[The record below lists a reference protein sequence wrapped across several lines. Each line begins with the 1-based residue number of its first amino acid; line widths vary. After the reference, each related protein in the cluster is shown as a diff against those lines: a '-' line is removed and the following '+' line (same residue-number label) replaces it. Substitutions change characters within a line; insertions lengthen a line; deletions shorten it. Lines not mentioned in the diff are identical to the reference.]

1 MANAH
6 HRTQSDLMR
15 RAPDAD
21 RRPTW
26 PRSASLGKGFAL
38 MRKIMSSLFVIVSLL
53 GVGIF
58 ATGAYFSD
66 TINQNN
72 YTFTTGSADLKFGFC
87 GPLGA
92 FCDSSTATLDSYTF
106 STSQTTG
113 PGIEA
118 SNCIVVKNTGVYTLN
133 LSSQLTLT
141 AYSHPDMATF
151 FQVAADTAN
160 NNCVST
166 GGLRPWAAAVSEATA
181 GQVSLGISLAPGAS
195 TYFILYNRWD
205 SSGDQNYL
213 QGGYLKLNTALEGR
227 TS

>member
-1 MANAH
+1 
-6 HRTQSDLMR
+6 
-15 RAPDAD
+15 
-21 RRPTW
+21 
-26 PRSASLGKGFAL
+26 
-38 MRKIMSSLFVIVSLL
+38 MRKIMSSLFVIAAVL

-66 TINQNN
+66 TITQED

-87 GPLGA
+87 GSLGA
-92 FCDSSTATLDSYTF
+92 FCDSSGAVLDNYTVT
-106 STSQTTG
+106 TSQTTG

-118 SNCIVVKNTGVYTLN
+118 SNCIVVKNVGLYTLN
-133 LSSQLTLT
+133 LSSQLVITDFSDIGMT
-141 AYSHPDMATF
+141 SA
-151 FQVAADTAN
+151 FQVAADTAS

-166 GGLRPWAAAVSEATA
+166 GGLRPWASAASEQAA

-205 SSGDQNYL
+205 STGDQNSL
-213 QGGYLKLNTALEGR
+213 QNESLELKTVLEGR